1 MQITPTLKH
10 LTTIIIILL
19 SFIYANT
26 AVSQVFLKSV
36 NDTNYYK
43 TYPGSITARFYLSQK
58 YTAFTLQDKGAK
70 DLKYW
75 PNTTLNMGVGATY
88 HNFSLNLAYGF
99 GFLNQDK
106 EKGKTKYLDLQGHFY
121 KPKWVID
128 FYGQLYK
135 GYHLEPKGFAIPS
148 PEGYYYLP
156 NAKITLFGLSAY
168 RVLNNSRFS
177 YRAAFIQNEWQKKSA
192 GTFLAGAE
200 VYYGIINSDSGWV
213 PAALTETY
221 TKQGISKINYFSIGP
236 GIGYAYTAVAFQH
249 LFFTGSLTG
258 NLNVSYTTE
267 KTIDNK
273 QNKISLNPVTRFR
286 VAAGYNSDNWNVSV
300 NWIADRLPFKGYAS
314 GGDYLLQT
322 GNYRFIIAKRFMPG
336 PKLKRH
342 LQLADKLFKE

>member
-1 MQITPTLKH
+1 MKQLAS
-10 LTTIIIILL
+10 LLFFIIL
-19 SFIYANT
+19 YCNAE
-26 AVSQVFLKSV
+26 SQISN
-36 NDTNYYK
+36 NDTNYFK
-43 TYPGSITARFYLSQK
+43 QYPGSITARFYFSQK
-58 YTAFTLQDKGAK
+58 YTAITLQDKEAK

-99 GFLNQDK
+99 WFLNQDQ
-106 EKGKTKYLDLQGHFY
+106 EKGETKYLDLQGHY
-121 KPKWVID
+121 YRPKWVID
-128 FYGQLYK
+128 FYGQFYK
-135 GYHLEPKGFAIPS
+135 GYHLVPRGFIS
-148 PEGYYYLP
+148 NSENVYYYQRD
-156 NAKITLFGLSAY
+156 AKVNLFGLSAY
-168 RVLNNSRFS
+168 HVFNSSRFS

-192 GTFLAGAE
+192 GTLLVGAE
-200 VYYGIINSDSGWV
+200 TYYGVIKSDSSWV
-213 PAALTETY
+213 PPEIADMY
-221 TKQGISKINYFSIGP
+221 NIDGINKINYFSFGP

-249 LFFTGSLTG
+249 LFLTGSLTG